1 METSSTTTSIPR
13 GAAPATA
20 AGRPTTRDADGLVV
34 RTVAGQV
41 EGRTQPVRQGE
52 CRVWFGVP
60 FGDLPPEARF
70 RAADEPQRWLGV
82 RDCVISGPR
91 APQVDRPGD
100 VGAARHPQSERD
112 CLTVNVWAPPAS
124 RGGGHPV
131 LVWFHGGGFANGSTA
146 DPSAAGDVLAAEHD
160 VVVVHAAYRLGVLG
174 ALSLD
179 HLLGDSFAR
188 SGSAGLGDQVQALR
202 WVRENIEEFGGDPGS
217 VTIAGESAGG
227 SSVSTLLGTPAA
239 LPLVRRAIVQSG
251 PHRAVPRDQGIE
263 IADRVLAALGLQPSD
278 AGELLGAPVRD
289 LLRAQAVVLADLAQH
304 EPSERVV
311 PFVPVVGTDLLPVD
325 PAGEGTGFADG
336 IDLLAGTA
344 LDEAALFLSGARG
357 RTGAEHQR
365 TLDAVLA
372 RQPVPDAAAT
382 WAAAFEA
389 DTGTPATGYPALEGY
404 LTDLYYRAG
413 TDRLLDSR
421 ASAHGS
427 TSAYLFTWRSDASPE
442 MGAAH
447 SIDTPFVFG
456 HLDRGTTRDLVGPDA
471 PAHLSQAMT
480 QAWATFVHTGR
491 PAADGLPDW
500 PEHDPRRRATMLLGD
515 ECAVVDDPRPHLRR
529 WWREASVPRV

>member
-1 METSSTTTSIPR
+1 MATSSTTTTGQR
-13 GAAPATA
+13 RTL
-20 AGRPTTRDADGLVV
+20 DAHDTDGLVV

-41 EGRTQPVRQGE
+41 EGRTQPVREGE

-60 FGDLPPEARF
+60 FGDLPPDSTRF
-70 RAADEPQRWLGV
+70 RAASEPQRWTGV
-82 RDCVISGPR
+82 RDCVTSGPR
-91 APQVDRPGD
+91 APQADRPGD
-100 VGAARHPQSERD
+100 VRAASHPQSERD

-131 LVWFHGGGFANGSTA
+131 LVWFHGGGFTGGSTA

-174 ALSLD
+174 ALTLD
-179 HLLGDSFAR
+179 HLLGDAFAR

-239 LPLVRRAIVQSG
+239 LPLVHRGIVQSG
-251 PHRAVPRDQGIE
+251 PHRAVSREQGIE
-263 IADRVLAALGLQPSD
+263 TTDRVLDALGLRRAD
-278 AGELLGAPVRD
+278 AGTLLGAPVRD
-289 LLRAQAVVLADLAQH
+289 LLRAQGAVLADLARSA
-304 EPSERVV
+304 PSERVV
-311 PFVPVVGTDLLPVD
+311 PFVPVIGSDLLPAD
-325 PAGEGTGFADG
+325 PAGDGTHFADG

-344 LDEAALFLSGARG
+344 LDEAALFLFGARG
-357 RTGAEHQR
+357 RSGEDNQR
-365 TLDAVLA
+365 TLDDLLA
-372 RQPVPDAAAT
+372 RQPAPDAAVT

-389 DTGTPATGYPALEGY
+389 DTRTAATGYPALEAY

-421 ASAHGS
+421 VSAQGS
-427 TSAYLFTWRSDASPE
+427 TSAYLFTWRSDAVPE
-442 MGAAH
+442 LGAAH
-447 SIDTPFVFG
+447 SIETPFVFG

-471 PAHLSQAMT
+471 PRDLSQAMT
-480 QAWATFVHTGR
+480 EAWATFVHTGR
-491 PAADGLPDW
+491 PAAAGLPDW
-500 PEHDPRRRATMLLGD
+500 PEHDPRRRATMLLGS
-515 ECAVVDDPRPHLRR
+515 ESTVVDDPRPHLRR
-529 WWREASVPRV
+529 WWREAEVPRV